1 MMTPILLF
9 LSRYGSVYVDYEI
22 VGAVIDDR
30 FKKDVATIISRMFN
44 GDINLIISNHGQV
57 NVIQVTIKDENGNK
71 TACEYILRFKQFSL
85 KMNV

>member
-1 MMTPILLF
+1 MF
-9 LSRYGSVYVDYEI
+9 LSRYGSVYVEYEI

-30 FKKDVATIISRMFN
+30 FKTDVATIISKMFH

-71 TACEYILRFKQFSL
+71 TACEYELHFKQFLL
-85 KMNV
+85 KLNV